1 MAVNRNILEYHKN
14 IGKQIKLLKDQM
26 RNLIG
31 GQHWPTDGAHK
42 ESILRK
48 ILREHI
54 GQQFHIGTGFLYG
67 NEENSSQ
74 IDILITDES
83 SPVLFQDG
91 DFRIVTPTHTN
102 AIIEVK
108 TKQNRTELVDT
119 LIKLSR
125 NIEMMSSD
133 EYGRGIGGVFVYESV
148 RNIREKFCEIFLR
161 PELFNNPVSW
171 VCLGDQYFI
180 RYFDSG
186 ELYQRKNSNG
196 QMITSPPQYRL
207 YYLEDL
213 AFSYFLSNVISSCTD
228 IGAYGEDKAWFPLE
242 SGKEA
247 YFICGISSNG
257 KTVDSNGLETQ

>member
-1 MAVNRNILEYHKN
+1 MESQRNILKYHKN
-14 IGKQIKLLKDQM
+14 IGQQINMLKDQM

-54 GQQFHIGTGFLYG
+54 GHQFHIGTGFLFG

-74 IDILITDES
+74 IDILITNEG

-91 DFRIVTPTHTN
+91 DFRIVTPTHAN

-108 TKQNRTELVDT
+108 TKQNKRELEDT

-125 NIEMMSSD
+125 NIEMMSPD
-133 EYGRGIGGVFVYESV
+133 ENRRGVGGVFVYESIQ
-148 RNIREKFCEIFLR
+148 NIREKFYEIFFR

-171 VCLGDQYFI
+171 VCLGNQYFI
-180 RYFDSG
+180 RYFDKKK
-186 ELYQRKNSNG
+186 LYQRPNSDS

-207 YYLEDL
+207 YHLDGL

-228 IGAYGEDKAWFPLE
+228 IGAHGEDKAWFPLE
-242 SGKEA
+242 AGKEA